1 MFILVS
7 VKPLCSKFAAAV
19 DVEIGGIV
27 SYWRVCSRCICTGS
41 CNQIQEGKMVL
52 LAKRLPKESQE
63 WNPGAQLWLL
73 KQIIVEL
80 QTLNPNFVV
89 GKTCTSTIR
98 TSEPSDNE
106 EL

>member
-41 CNQIQEGKMVL
+41 YNQIQEGKMVL

-63 WNPGAQLWLL
+63 WNPGCPIVAVEADNCGIANVEPQLCCW
-73 KQIIVEL
+73 KDMYV
-80 QTLNPNFVV
+80 
-89 GKTCTSTIR
+89 
-98 TSEPSDNE
+98 DN
-106 EL
+106 